1 MRSLLDV
8 TSTSCRLLYY
18 NGINN
23 RDYFNEIINVIYPLF
38 KNYTNLDNTFA
49 LILSSL
55 SDIIL
60 VYILFCIFFLF
71 FFCYLF

>member
-1 MRSLLDV
+1 MQSLLDV
-8 TSTSCRLLYY
+8 TSSSCRLLYY

-23 RDYFNEIINVIYPLF
+23 KDYFNEIINVIYPLF
-38 KNYTNLDNTFA
+38 KNYNNFDNTFA

-60 VYILFCIFFLF
+60 VYVYYYINSVLVLISKN
-71 FFCYLF
+71 